1 MLRRFI
7 INGANLLVKNKE
19 KIDALN
25 VFPVPDGDTGTN
37 MSMTAMTAAEFVR
50 DTNTPNIYEVA
61 KAAASGA
68 LRGARGNSGVI
79 LSQIFRGIAK
89 GLEGKS
95 VADCK
100 DIAFAFEKAKET
112 AYKAVMKPKEG
123 TILTII
129 RALADKSLELAQYTD
144 DIEELISSMLIY
156 SESVLD
162 ATCDMLPQ
170 LKQAGVIDAG
180 GCGLLHLIRG
190 GYEQI
195 GIDNALYDTSNA
207 KSTNNVSTKN
217 NTDAAAS
224 SAALADDNIKFGYC
238 TEFFVNL
245 PDGADGDSIASELT
259 DYLSTIGDS
268 LVVVADESVVKIH
281 VHTNNPGLV
290 LERALRAG
298 SIDRVK
304 IENMRIQ
311 HTNLISFSQQ
321 TKPEHKSYGFVCVA
335 SGDGMSDVF
344 TELDCDQIVS
354 GGQTMNP
361 STEDILEAIGKV
373 NAETVFVM
381 PNNSNIILAAK
392 QAAELCEDKKVH
404 VIESKTVPQGIAAII
419 AFTPYL
425 STDKNIEAMTEALGT
440 ITTGQATK
448 AVRSTTVDGKSITE
462 GDYLFLLDGNI
473 NNTSS
478 DLGEGLKV
486 LVSDM
491 LKTRADA
498 GLISLYYGEDI
509 DEEDAMVLAEA
520 LEAEH
525 SEVEVDLRY
534 GGQSVY
540 YYIVSVE

>member
-1 MLRRFI
+1 MLCRFI
-7 INGANLLVKNKE
+7 TNGANLLVKNKE

-37 MSMTAMTAAEFVR
+37 MSMTALSAAKLARES
-50 DTNTPNIYEVA
+50 NSPNVSDVA

-68 LRGARGNSGVI
+68 LKGARGNSGVI

-95 VADCK
+95 TADCN
-100 DIAFAFEKAKET
+100 DLALAFEKAKET

-129 RALADKSLELAQYTD
+129 RALADKALEVAQYTE
-144 DIEELISSMLIY
+144 DIEDFLRAMLAY

-162 ATCDMLPQ
+162 ATPDMLPQ
-170 LKQAGVIDAG
+170 LKQAGVVDAG
-180 GCGLLHLIRG
+180 GCGLLYIIRG

-195 GIDNALYDTSNA
+195 GIDNALCDTDSTS
-207 KSTNNVSTKN
+207 KSTDTAV
-217 NTDAAAS
+217 S
-224 SAALADDNIKFGYC
+224 SAALSDADIKFGYC

-245 PDGADGDSIASELT
+245 PEGADGDAIAAELT

-268 LVVVADESVVKIH
+268 LVVVADDSDHIVKIH

-298 SIDRVK
+298 SLDRVK

-321 TKPEHKSYGFVCVA
+321 VKPKRKRYGFVSVA
-335 SGDGMSDVF
+335 SGDGMDDVF
-344 TELDCDQIVS
+344 TELDCDIIVS

-361 STEDILEAIGKV
+361 STEDILEAINNV
-373 NAETVFVM
+373 NAETVFIL

-392 QAAELCEDKKVH
+392 QAAELCEDKKVF
-404 VIESKTVPQGIAAII
+404 VVESKTIPQGIAAII

-425 STDKNIEAMTEALGT
+425 STDENLTAMTEALGS
-440 ITTGQATK
+440 ISTGQATK
-448 AVRSTTVDGKSITE
+448 AVRSAKLDSKEISE
-462 GDYLFLLDGNI
+462 GDYLFLLDGEI
-473 NNTSS
+473 NNTSK
-478 DLGEGLKV
+478 DLNDGIKV
-486 LVSDM
+486 LISDM
-491 LKTRADA
+491 LKIREDA
-498 GLISLYYGEDI
+498 GLVSFYFGEDI
-509 DEEDAMVLAEA
+509 NEDEAMDFVES
-520 LEAEH
+520 LEKDYPD
-525 SEVEVDLRY
+525 VEFDLRY

-540 YYIVSVE
+540 YYIISVE

>member
-1 MLRRFI
+1 
-7 INGANLLVKNKE
+7 
-19 KIDALN
+19 
-25 VFPVPDGDTGTN
+25 
-37 MSMTAMTAAEFVR
+37 
-50 DTNTPNIYEVA
+50 
-61 KAAASGA
+61 
-68 LRGARGNSGVI
+68 
-79 LSQIFRGIAK
+79 
-89 GLEGKS
+89 
-95 VADCK
+95 
-100 DIAFAFEKAKET
+100 
-112 AYKAVMKPKEG
+112 
-123 TILTII
+123 
-129 RALADKSLELAQYTD
+129 
-144 DIEELISSMLIY
+144 
-156 SESVLD
+156 
-162 ATCDMLPQ
+162 MLPQ

-534 GGQSVY
+534 GGQSVS